1 MSISTKLLLTLISV
15 FALVLISSITYQL
28 RQESELLNTLLGE
41 QLHDKASNYF
51 DSLNMMMLTGT
62 MAQKNKLR
70 EKALAQANIEQVR
83 VIRGEATRKL
93 YGPGGAEQQPQ
104 DDIDKRALAGETV
117 IENITASWG
126 KGIVVAL
133 PMAASKNYR
142 GTDCLGC
149 HMAQEGDILGV
160 IRLEY
165 NLSHINRLI
174 SNSSLIAGV
183 IMTVIAI
190 IGFIVTMYLIRKII
204 IKPIR
209 HIAKMMTAVSNNKD
223 LTLRTQ
229 LTQQDEI
236 GQMGAAINAFLVSV
250 EQSLQ
255 QVNDTANQL
264 SDSAQQLTQVAST
277 NDQAAN
283 KQMQETQMVQHKIT
297 DMQTQQQHASD
308 SSSQAASLI
317 TDTSN
322 TIAQSAAQA
331 HHASNE
337 INGLVTHIDGVKE
350 RINQLNQQTEQVSS
364 ILAVIKSI
372 ADQTNLLALNAAIEA
387 ARAGEQGRGFAVV
400 AEEVRS
406 LASRTS
412 DATANIET
420 IITELQQG
428 SSASLESVDQ
438 VNHAAHQR
446 ANDIEA
452 LSQAMA
458 EAVHAMQDILQH
470 ANLIKQQAHSTASL
484 SEQVQ
489 SQVTII
495 ANHAQDTS
503 TSAGHSREISLNLAD
518 LSKQLAHLLGQFT
531 LSNKKSD
538 S

>member
-1 MSISTKLLLTLISV
+1 MSISSKLLLTLISV
-15 FALVLISSITYQL
+15 FALVLVSSTAYQL
-28 RQESELLNTLLGE
+28 RQETKLLNTVLAE

-83 VIRGEATRKL
+83 VIRSEITNKL
-93 YGPGGAEQQPQ
+93 YGAGSAEQQPQ
-104 DDIDKRALAGETV
+104 DDIDRRALAGETV
-117 IENITASWG
+117 IENISASWG
-126 KGIVVAL
+126 EGIVVAL
-133 PMAASKNYR
+133 PMAASKDYR

-165 NLSHINRLI
+165 NLSHINKLI
-174 SNSSLIAGV
+174 SNSSVIAGA
-183 IMTVIAI
+183 IMTIIAA
-190 IGFIVTMYLIRKII
+190 IGFIVTLYLIRTII

-209 HIAKMMTAVSNNKD
+209 HIGNIMTAVSNNKD

-236 GQMGAAINAFLVSV
+236 GQMGTSINAFLVSV

-255 QVNDTANQL
+255 QVSDTANQL
-264 SDSAQQLTQVAST
+264 SESAQQLTQVAST
-277 NDQAAN
+277 NDQAAS
-283 KQMQETQMVQHKIT
+283 KQMQETQEVQYKIT

-308 SSSQAASLI
+308 SSNQAASLI
-317 TDTSN
+317 TDTSDI
-322 TIAQSAAQA
+322 IATSATKA
-331 HHASNE
+331 HNASDE
-337 INGLVTHIDGVKE
+337 INGLVTHIDGVKQH
-350 RINQLNQQTEQVSS
+350 ISQLNQQTEQVSS

-400 AEEVRS
+400 AEEVRT

-412 DATANIET
+412 EATANIET
-420 IITELQQG
+420 IITEFQQG
-428 SSASLESVDQ
+428 SSASLQSVDQ
-438 VNHAAHQR
+438 VNQAAHQR
-446 ANDIEA
+446 AADIET

-458 EAVHAMQDILQH
+458 EAVNAMQAILQH
-470 ANLIKQQAHSTASL
+470 ANQIKQQAHSTADL

-489 SQVTII
+489 SQIMVI

-503 TSAGHSREISLNLAD
+503 TSAGHSRDISLKLAG
-518 LSKQLAHLLGQFT
+518 LSEQLAQLLGQFS
-531 LSNKKSD
+531 LSNKQ
-538 S
+538 